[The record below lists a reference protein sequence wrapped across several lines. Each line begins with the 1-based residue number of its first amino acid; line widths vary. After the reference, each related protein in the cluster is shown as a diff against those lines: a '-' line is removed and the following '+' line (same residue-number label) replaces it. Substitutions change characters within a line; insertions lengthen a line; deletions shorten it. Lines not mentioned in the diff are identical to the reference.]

1 MSNGD
6 KKYNRAMYTGLGQGM
21 QDRLIKGAYLSARAD
36 APDYGWMNA
45 VSSGIN
51 AFGEEME
58 TKKANKKAEHDEI
71 MGQIQ
76 TNVDEIY
83 AAGGSMPQEYFDQ
96 AFTYTE
102 QLREEYFE
110 AVQSGDVKKQHQ
122 IKAKLNTFSTGI
134 QNTKKSLEEGATLIK
149 DGMLINSEGLT
160 PEQKNIMNSIKKGT
174 AELDMESGSYK
185 WRAVDV
191 NGEPILDEN
200 GQQKYYTEEDYDG
213 ALVMRDDVNKEA
225 YLSANKTI
233 VEGGD
238 SWRNGEGPEFDSET
252 NRKANIKIID
262 ASIKSQ
268 GNMQSMIWDD
278 ITGFGSF
285 AETIETHPEFVKYF
299 DEDLEYFNMKDGL
312 TNNAAIGLYDKD
324 KDGHVSYADF
334 IDADSYPQYDL
345 DGNGFVSDDELNTV
359 YKDNPAVRETITKLA
374 KEKIKHALLNPA
386 KGQEDLTKG
395 MLADFMTNRQKQMF
409 YGNKTTTLTS
419 GEVVPIHQTLVPDPG
434 NPDAE
439 IQLGY
444 KSRSSRAIDG
454 VREKNEGSLF
464 INGVEIT
471 SPEQYVDAGGSWGY
485 LQSQGYTY
493 DNGKKVFKYVKPDLL
508 KNVTGGGAD
517 NIVG

>member
-1 MSNGD
+1 MPTD
-6 KKYNRAMYTGLGQGM
+6 KKYNRLGYTGLGTGM

-36 APDYGWMNA
+36 APDYSWMNA

-149 DGMLINSEGLT
+149 DDMLINSEGLT

-225 YLSANKTI
+225 YLSANKTH

-238 SWRNGEGPEFDSET
+238 SWRNGEGPEFDNET
-252 NRKANIKIID
+252 SRKANIKIIE
-262 ASIKSQ
+262 ASIKENKFGS
-268 GNMQSMIWDD
+268 MQSMIWDD

-299 DEDLEYFNMKDGL
+299 DEDLEHFNMKDGL

-359 YKDNPAVRETITKLA
+359 YENDPTARETVTKLA

-386 KGQEDLTKG
+386 KGQEELTKS
-395 MLADFMTNRQKQMF
+395 MLADFMTNRQSQMF

-419 GEVVPIHQTLVPDPG
+419 GEVVPTYKIMIPG
-434 NPDAE
+434 VTGSNV
-439 IQLGY
+439 QLGRM
-444 KSRSSRAIDG
+444 KRGKMKTSTSQ
-454 VREKNEGSLF
+454 GSLF
-464 INGVEIT
+464 INGAEIT

-493 DNGKKVFKYVKPDLL
+493 DNDKKVFKYVKPDLL
-508 KNVTGGGAD
+508 KNVTSGKYD
-517 NIVG
+517 NN

>member
-1 MSNGD
+1 MSTD
-6 KKYNRAMYTGLGQGM
+6 KKYNRLGYTGLGAGM

-36 APDYGWMNA
+36 APDYSWMNA

-58 TKKANKKAEHDEI
+58 TKKANKEAEHKEI

-76 TNVDEIY
+76 TNVDDIY

-134 QNTKKSLEEGATLIK
+134 QNTKTSLEEGATLIK

-200 GQQKYYTEEDYDG
+200 GQQKYYTEEDYDK

-225 YLSANKTI
+225 YLSANKTT

-252 NRKANIKIID
+252 NRKANIKIIE
-262 ASIKSQ
+262 ASIKENKFGS
-268 GNMQSMIWDD
+268 MQSMIWDD

-334 IDADSYPQYDL
+334 IDANSYPQYDL

-359 YKDNPAVRETITKLA
+359 YENDPTVRETITKLA
-374 KEKIKHALLNPA
+374 KEKIKHAILNPA

-409 YGNKTTTLTS
+409 YGNKTTTLPS
-419 GEVVPIHQTLVPDPG
+419 GEVVPTHTIMVPG
-434 NPDAE
+434 VTGSNV
-439 IQLGY
+439 QLG
-444 KSRSSRAIDG
+444 KMKRGKIRTSTS
-454 VREKNEGSLF
+454 EGSLF
-464 INGVEIT
+464 INGAEIT
-471 SPEQYVDAGGSWGY
+471 TPEQYVKAGGSWGY
-485 LQSQGYTY
+485 LQSQGYMY
-493 DNGKKVFKYVKPDLL
+493 DNKKKVFKYVKPDLL
-508 KNVTGGGAD
+508 KSVTGGKYD
-517 NIVG
+517 NTSN